1 MQPTSSSTLA
11 MKNSH
16 NPLTSSLFQLGLM
29 EIELPQDDPLVRL
42 EKEIPWEAMIAVV
55 EQLYSNTTGRNAIP
69 HRVMLGLE
77 IAKHRLGLSDEDIV
91 AELRVNIALQHFC
104 GWNTW
109 TTNVP
114 DSSSLTKFRGRLTEE
129 VLEQLERAAIRTYV
143 RKTPERRRH
152 QVITDSTCVPGTI
165 AYPTDSRLL
174 TKVVN
179 KLVSALRKL
188 RSMGGKML
196 IRGKQKVKSA
206 VRGFNLK
213 RKKTSAD
220 IRAFN
225 QYLVE
230 MAKRLLAQTQQ
241 TMTSMDNRVSQQA
254 SIMRT
259 RLMRTLDTIADII
272 AQQEQMLITQ
282 TRRVKNRIVSL
293 HAPLI
298 RPILRFKDQ
307 ARVEFGQKLGLNL
320 IAGGLLQINHL
331 SHDSTSDTEL
341 VGNSI
346 AAHEATF
353 GRKPRELIVDRG
365 GHSPNNHAL
374 LQRLKI
380 TDGIQYRGTVPA
392 AASPPKQSIRK
403 RLYRQRVVIEG
414 KIGTFKRRYGGDRNR
429 LSDNNTRAWITF
441 GLLTMNGVWA
451 TKQGG

>member
-1 MQPTSSSTLA
+1 

-29 EIELPQDDPLVRL
+29 QIELPEDDPLVRL

-91 AELRVNIALQHFC
+91 AELSVNIALQHFC

-114 DSSSLTKFRGRLTEE
+114 DSSSLTKFRGRLTED
-129 VLEQLERAAIRTYV
+129 VLEQLERAAIQTYV
-143 RKTPERRRH
+143 RKAPRRRRH
-152 QVITDSTCVPGTI
+152 QVITDSTCVPGNI
-165 AYPTDSRLL
+165 ATPTDSRLL
-174 TKVVN
+174 TKVVSR
-179 KLVSALRKL
+179 LIHALRKL
-188 RSMGGKML
+188 RSAGGKML
-196 IRGKQKVKSA
+196 IRGKQKWKSA
-206 VRGFNLK
+206 VRSFNLK
-213 RKKTSAD
+213 RKKTTAD

-230 MAKRLLAQTQQ
+230 MAKRLLSRTEITMQTVKQQ
-241 TMTSMDNRVSQQA
+241 LDSKTTALLTTLLQTSA
-254 SIMRT
+254 
-259 RLMRTLDTIADII
+259 TIL
-272 AQQEQMLITQ
+272 AQQEQMLSTKM
-282 TRRVKNRIVSL
+282 RSVKNRIVSL
-293 HAPLI
+293 HEPLI

-307 ARVEFGQKLGLNL
+307 HRVEFGQKLGLNL

-331 SHDSTSDTEL
+331 SHASASDTEL
-341 VGNSI
+341 VENIIST
-346 AAHEATF
+346 HHATF
-353 GRKPRELIVDRG
+353 GRKPKELIVDRG

-380 TDGIQYRGTVPA
+380 TDGIAYRGAIPSS
-392 AASPPKQSIRK
+392 ASPPRPSIRN
-403 RLYRQRVVIEG
+403 RMYRQRVVVEG
-414 KIGTFKRRYGGDRNR
+414 KIGIFKRHYGGDRNR
-429 LSDNNTRAWITF
+429 LSDNNAKVWITF

-451 TKQGG
+451 TQQGG